1 MGWLVVH
8 NINPIHHAMG
18 NPPKWMAWI
27 LCGGA
32 VISLGVT
39 IAKSFSGRLLP
50 LVVGGLVTGVLA
62 IMTSVA
68 FLLIR
73 IGGIIIWDPSV
84 YYFTVI
90 PNEVDFINAYITMGG
105 AVLFSLIGAFLPA
118 AKAAD
123 VDPVR
128 ALQYE

>member
-1 MGWLVVH
+1 MV
-8 NINPIHHAMG
+8 NSQPSEPA
-18 NPPKWMAWI
+18 P
-27 LCGGA
+27 
-32 VISLGVT
+32 S
-39 IAKSFSGRLLP
+39 AKQLEF
-50 LVVGGLVTGVLA
+50 LA
-62 IMTSVA
+62 IMATVA

-73 IGGIIIWDPSV
+73 MGGVIIWDPSV

-90 PNEVDFINAYITMGG
+90 PNEVDLANAYQTMVG